1 MQDMSTLRHNLDL
14 AAQQKAGIALSL
26 KEDRSR
32 ERETGYDFAFV
43 RDASAVFERI
53 EDARLRPL
61 DVLRDVG
68 EALEPQ
74 MALEEMDISKG
85 KTVVTLSFP
94 KTLSPAE
101 AYEASLHFRDAVR
114 KISGGAGRYSP
125 PCCGDGISRKI
136 FGIYRRSVLC
146 VRRGKTD
153 GRNFHC
159 VWRGGGRM
167 RQKLSKASADI
178 LGRKRIRL
186 LASLLA
192 GVVFLGGYHFVVLQP
207 KTLAMH
213 EELTG
218 VRQDVISME
227 TEIRE
232 LRAGYLTF
240 SRQKARFDQMKA
252 QGFFNGQNRLEA
264 QKAFDRLKEKSGL
277 SALDFEIGPLEAPE
291 GGGKEYRL
299 LKSRLKISVE
309 AKGDEPLHR
318 FLSFLRKRFP
328 ALSA

>member
-1 MQDMSTLRHNLDL
+1 
-14 AAQQKAGIALSL
+14 
-26 KEDRSR
+26 
-32 ERETGYDFAFV
+32 
-43 RDASAVFERI
+43 
-53 EDARLRPL
+53 
-61 DVLRDVG
+61 
-68 EALEPQ
+68 
-74 MALEEMDISKG
+74 
-85 KTVVTLSFP
+85 
-94 KTLSPAE
+94 
-101 AYEASLHFRDAVR
+101 
-114 KISGGAGRYSP
+114 
-125 PCCGDGISRKI
+125 
-136 FGIYRRSVLC
+136 
-146 VRRGKTD
+146 
-153 GRNFHC
+153 
-159 VWRGGGRM
+159 M

-318 FLSFLRKRFP
+318 FLSLLEEAFPGLVCVKDMHIRRKDESGHFLVFAEMSGDWQTIVPEKDMP
-328 ALSA
+328 AFSSPSGAPSF